1 MKIPSYRSF
10 LSFLATN
17 KQLFFLFLLSFLLG
31 FFREYVEYIA
41 NIFSEVNI
49 FIALL
54 VYYFLAV
61 LLLPTL
67 PINLVFGAAYGPLF
81 TAIIF
86 SFSVLFACISHAYIR
101 SFIPIKRSSDH
112 SIIGRLRLS
121 TLNLQTKL
129 FFVRLNPF
137 LPLPITSSLLY
148 KSGKDGFSMFLYFLA
163 IYIGSLFPTFLVSC
177 IAVYPKYII
186 YILLFLFI
194 CSLPTYLVV
203 KKN

>member
-1 MKIPSYRSF
+1 MRIPSYHSF
-10 LSFLATN
+10 LSFLLSN
-17 KQLFFLFLLSFLLG
+17 KQLLLLLLVSFLLG
-31 FFREYVEYIA
+31 FLRDYVEYIA
-41 NIFSEVNI
+41 NILDGVNI
-49 FIALL
+49 LIALL
-54 VYYFLAV
+54 IYYLLAV

-67 PINLVFGAAYGPLF
+67 PLNLLFGAAYGPLI

-86 SFSVLFACISHAYIR
+86 SFSVLFACISHSYIR
-101 SFIPIKRSSDH
+101 SLIPIKRSPEN

-148 KSGKDGFSMFLYFLA
+148 KSRKDSFSLLIYFLA
-163 IYIGSLFPTFLVSC
+163 IYIGSLLPTFLVSC
-177 IAVYPKYII
+177 VAIYPKYII
-186 YILLFLFI
+186 YILLALFL

-203 KKN
+203 KKD